1 MSLFQGKDPVAYSA
15 DVPVSPNVPVT
26 KTGGK
31 KISIIG
37 CGQVGLAMAYS
48 IINQHICSEL
58 ALVDINEEKLIGEAK
73 DLRQGSAF
81 ERRIV
86 ITASKD
92 YDVTKGSDLVL
103 VTAGAAQ
110 RPGQTRLELIGVNVK
125 IMKFII
131 PSVLKFSPKATICIA
146 SNPCDI
152 LTGVAAKLAGPE
164 VPPGKIFGCG
174 TALDSSRLR
183 CVIARE
189 IGNIDPSSVHAYII
203 GEHGDSSVAVFSG
216 ARIGGI
222 PFIPEGEKPTKEH
235 EAMHREVVDSAYDVI
250 KRKGY
255 TNWAIGL
262 SAAHIAK
269 AVIGNHDA
277 VIPVSTCIRG
287 MYGDTKNDVFTS
299 VPCVVGASGVK
310 KVLEIPLN
318 DEEMTKFTNSVAAM
332 WDVQSKIWDF

>member
-1 MSLFQGKDPVAYSA
+1 MSSFEAKDPVPYSEG
-15 DVPVSPNVPVT
+15 VPVSTPAPKAG

-48 IINQHICSEL
+48 IINQGICSEL
-58 ALVDINEEKLIGEAK
+58 ALVDLNEEKLIGEAK

-81 ERRIV
+81 HHRII
-86 ITASKD
+86 ITSSKD
-92 YDVTKGSDLVL
+92 YDVTEGSDLVL

-110 RPGQTRLELIGVNVK
+110 RPGQTRLQLIGINVK

-131 PSVLKFSPKATICIA
+131 PSILKYSPDAAIAIA

-152 LTGVAAKLAGPE
+152 LTGVAAKIAGPD

-183 CVIARE
+183 CLIAE
-189 IGNIDPSSVHAYII
+189 TIGVDPSSVHGYII

-216 ARIGGI
+216 VRIGGV
-222 PFIPEGEKPTKEH
+222 PLLPPGEKPTEEH
-235 EAMHREVVDSAYDVI
+235 AAMHKEVVDSAYDVI
-250 KRKGY
+250 VRKGY

-269 AVIGNHDA
+269 VVIGDHDA
-277 VIPVSTCIRG
+277 IIPVSTCIRG
-287 MYGDTKNDVFTS
+287 MYGDTKNDVYTS

-310 KVLEIPLN
+310 KVLEIPLS
-318 DEEMTKFTNSVAAM
+318 EEESEKFSKSVVAM

>member
-1 MSLFQGKDPVAYSA
+1 MSSFRTREPVTYSA
-15 DVPVSPNVPVT
+15 GVPVSPTAPAT

-48 IINQHICSEL
+48 IINQSVCSEL

-81 ERRIV
+81 QHRIT
-86 ITASKD
+86 ITSSKD
-92 YDVTKGSDLVL
+92 YDVTEGSDLVL

-110 RPGQTRLELIGVNVK
+110 RPGQTRLELIGINVK

-131 PSVLKFSPKATICIA
+131 PSVLKYSPKATICIA

-152 LTGVAAKLAGPE
+152 LTGVAAKLAGPD

-183 CVIARE
+183 CVIARAV
-189 IGNIDPSSVHAYII
+189 GNIDPSSVHGYII

-216 ARIGGI
+216 VRIGCV
-222 PFIPEGEKPTKEH
+222 PFLAEGEKPTEEH
-235 EAMHREVVDSAYDVI
+235 VAMHKEVVDSAYDVI

-269 AVIGNHDA
+269 VVIGDHDTI
-277 VIPVSTCIRG
+277 IPVSTCIRG

-310 KVLEIPLN
+310 KVLEIPLS
-318 DEEMTKFTNSVAAM
+318 DEEMTKFTKSVAAM
-332 WDVQSKIWDF
+332 WDVQSKIWNF